1 MSTSYLPITSYP
13 DQHQSQEMDA
23 PSRDELFQL
32 LSNQRRREVLRYFST
47 HSENVELRVLADW
60 VAAREY
66 NTPIDQLTAKQR
78 QRVYI
83 SLYQTHIPTLVD
95 HDCIDY
101 NQSTGFVRRTDRMDD
116 LDRYL
121 KLESLTRS
129 DTGIINPT
137 LGWLPSF
144 PSQYTAP
151 LIMSGCFVLLL
162 GWFSI
167 VSPLFLLTI
176 SWIGLF
182 GYLVLYHRW

>member
-1 MSTSYLPITSYP
+1 
-13 DQHQSQEMDA
+13 MDA

-60 VAAREY
+60 VAAQEY
-66 NTPIDQLTAKQR
+66 ETPIDQLTEKQR

-95 HDCIDY
+95 HNCVEY

-129 DTGIINPT
+129 DTGIITPI

-144 PSQYTAP
+144 PTRYTAP

-162 GWFSI
+162 GWFRI
-167 VSPLFLLTI
+167 VSPFFLLTM
-176 SWIGLF
+176 SWVGIF
-182 GYLVLYHRW
+182 SYLVLCHE

>member
-1 MSTSYLPITSYP
+1 MSISDLPITSYP
-13 DQHQSQEMDA
+13 GQHQSQELDA

-32 LSNQRRREVLRYFST
+32 LSNQRRREVLRYFSS

-66 NTPIDQLTAKQR
+66 DTTIDQLTAQQR

-95 HDCIDY
+95 HDCVEY
-101 NQSTGFVRRTDRMDD
+101 NQSSGSVRRTDRMDN
-116 LDRYL
+116 LDQYL
-121 KLESLTRS
+121 KFESLTHS
-129 DTGIINPT
+129 DTGIIDP
-137 LGWLPSF
+137 LRGWLPSL

-176 SWIGLF
+176 SWIGF
-182 GYLVLYHRW
+182 FSYLVLCHER